1 MCGADVHAAERN
13 TRSMLEVLEYRLFVD
28 PEDLNG
34 WINQAVEQF
43 PIESF

>member
-1 MCGADVHAAERN
+1 MYEADVEGAEMN

-34 WINQAVEQF
+34 WVNEAVEQF
-43 PIESF
+43 PIECF